1 MATDLTRG
9 DIVAIVAYGSKD
21 GDQRVVYRYRDGTT
35 KTFVNGVFSEAGV
48 ASDTATWWRE

>member
-9 DIVAIVAYGSKD
+9 DLVATVAYASKD

-35 KTFVNGVFSEAGV
+35 KTVENGVVTATGT
-48 ASDTATWWRE
+48 ASDTPTWWR